1 MPDGHAPEPAKLSR
15 DECQAKIEW
24 LEKVVPSFE
33 KQIFDR
39 LNDTERALMLE
50 IHNVGAQ
57 LIVSNDYILASG
69 GGGK

>member
-1 MPDGHAPEPAKLSR
+1 MPDGHVSEPAKWAR
-15 DECQAKIEW
+15 EECQAKIAW

-33 KQIFDR
+33 KQIIDR

-57 LIVSNDYILASG
+57 LIVSNDFVLASG